1 MVEQII
7 FMAENGA
14 VPFWLAIAGGMVF
27 IGGLVWSL
35 ESDNK
40 VAKRIRKFLNN
51 NFDLNV

>member
-14 VPFWLAIAGGMVF
+14 IPYWIAIACGMLF
-27 IGGLVWSL
+27 IAGMVWSL

-40 VAKRIRKFLNN
+40 VAKRIRKFLNDN
-51 NFDLNV
+51 LDMNV

>member
-14 VPFWLAIAGGMVF
+14 VPYWLAITGGMAF

-40 VAKRIRKFLNN
+40 IAKRIRQFLNDN
-51 NFDLNV
+51 LDLNV